1 MHLISKNDFAVYLY
15 CMKQFLFWL
24 KRFFQVIFILALLV
38 GIYHYKLLN
47 YAFSQAKGQLKIVWN
62 AEDCEE
68 VLQSDDFPDSLK
80 PKLALVKEIKKFAET
95 SLGIRKSDNYTT
107 LYNQHGKTLM
117 WMLMASEPY
126 EMKAKQWHFPLLG
139 DFSYKGYFDKKKAR
153 LEQYELEQAGF
164 DTELGRASGW
174 STLGWF
180 KDPVLSSMLYQS
192 KGELSE
198 LIIHELTHG
207 TLYVKNDVNFNENL
221 ASFIG
226 EQGAIAFL
234 KFKFGEKSEALI
246 NYQSALLDER
256 IFEKFLFGCTRQLS
270 ELYASMKNESDAVK
284 QEKKK
289 ALIHQFVVEAYK
301 LPISS
306 KKKYM
311 KRMRGAITSG
321 NAFFMGY
328 QRYDAQKD
336 SLAMVLST
344 QYKGDIKSYLINLK
358 SRFQSL

>member
-1 MHLISKNDFAVYLY
+1 MLFAAYLW
-15 CMKQFLFWL
+15 CMKIFLFWL
-24 KRFFQVIFILALLV
+24 KRIFQVIFILALLV
-38 GIYHYKLLN
+38 GIYQYKLLN

-62 AEDCEE
+62 AEACEE
-68 VLQSDDFPDSLK
+68 VLLSPDFPDSLK
-80 PKLALVKEIKKFAET
+80 PKLALVKEIKDFAEN
-95 SLGIRKSDNYTT
+95 SLGMQPSDNYTT
-107 LYNQHGKTLM
+107 IYNQKGKTLM
-117 WMLMASEPY
+117 WMLMASKPY
-126 EMKAKQWHFPLLG
+126 EMEAKQWHFPFLG

-153 LEQYELEQAGF
+153 LEQYELEQEGY

-226 EQGAIAFL
+226 EQGALAFL
-234 KFKFGEKSEALI
+234 KKKYGQKSEALR
-246 NYQSALLDER
+246 NYESDLLDER
-256 IFEKFLFGCTRQLS
+256 IFEKFLFGCTQKIKD
-270 ELYASMKNESDAVK
+270 LYSNMKDKPEAYK
-284 QEKKK
+284 REKKK
-289 ALIHQFVVEAYK
+289 ALIHQFVVEAYQ
-301 LPISS
+301 LPISG

-311 KRMRGAITSG
+311 KRMRGAIVSG

-336 SLAMVLST
+336 SLLQVLNQ
-344 QYKGDIKSYLINLK
+344 QYNGDIKKYLAELK
-358 SRFQSL
+358 TRFVSL